1 MNGPQHYTEG
11 ERHLSAASHLD
22 RPGGKPANPSA
33 AAYHLMAAQAHFA
46 AAQAAAAGAQLADR
60 YVGDGE
66 HIGQWRRAIGDTGQ
80 TPADD
85 PWAAR
90 HAAEFGPRIAEQPYS
105 PPVETA
111 LRNLNLAGYVTPA
124 DTLISASAVIAGH
137 IAEALIDGEND
148 EVRKWARSVAD
159 ELKRIG
165 LDLRGRIEQ
174 RAEDLCGGK
183 PFSYDPSL
191 GYSDEPPF

>member
-1 MNGPQHYTEG
+1 MRGPQHYTEG

-22 RPGGKPANPSA
+22 RPGGKPADPSA
-33 AAYHLMAAQAHFA
+33 AMYHLMSAQAHFG
-46 AAQAAAAGAQLADR
+46 AAQAAATAAQLADR

-66 HIGQWRRAIGDTGQ
+66 HIGEWRKAIGDLA
-80 TPADD
+80 PIDD

-90 HAAEFGPRIAEQPYS
+90 HAAESKPYIPGQPYS

-124 DTLISASAVIAGH
+124 DTLIAASAVIAGH
-137 IAEALIDGEND
+137 VAEALIDGESD
-148 EVRKWARSVAD
+148 EVRKWAHSVID
-159 ELKRIG
+159 ELRRVG
-165 LDLRGRIEQ
+165 LDLAGHVER
-174 RAEDLCGGK
+174 RAEDLRPDV
-183 PFSYDPSL
+183 PFSYDTPR

>member
-1 MNGPQHYTEG
+1 MNGPQHYREG
-11 ERHLSAASHLD
+11 EQHLSAASHLD
-22 RPGGKPANPSA
+22 RPGGKPVDPA
-33 AAYHLMAAQAHFA
+33 ASMYHVMSAQAHFA
-46 AAQAAAAGAQLADR
+46 AATVAVEAARLADR

-66 HIGQWRRAIGDTGQ
+66 HISQWRQAIGDVGQ
-80 TPADD
+80 APTED

-90 HAAEFGPRIAEQPYS
+90 HAAEFGPYIKGQPYS

-111 LRNLNLAGYVTPA
+111 LRNLNLAGHVTPG
-124 DTLISASAVIAGH
+124 DTLNAAIPVIAGH
-137 IAEALIDGEND
+137 IAEALTDGEND

-174 RAEDLCGGK
+174 RAEDLNGGK
-183 PFSYDPSL
+183 PFSYDSPL
-191 GYSDEPPF
+191 DYSDQPPF